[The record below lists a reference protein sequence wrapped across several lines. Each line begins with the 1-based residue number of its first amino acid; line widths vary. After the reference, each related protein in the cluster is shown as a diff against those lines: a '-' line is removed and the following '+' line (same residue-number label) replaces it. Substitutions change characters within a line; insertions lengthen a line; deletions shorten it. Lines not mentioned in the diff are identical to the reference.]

1 MKSAPNKNDFQNKN
15 MDLNIQNLPNYQPFE
30 IDYSFLKR
38 HKLVNIQGIDIH
50 FPYEI
55 YDNQIKYMEKI
66 IELLNTRINSNQK
79 NIAAL
84 ESPTGTGK
92 TLCLLCSTLAWVN
105 EMRRQK
111 KYGGKIIYTSRTHSQ
126 ISQVIHELRKTCY
139 RPRTAVLASRDH
151 GCVNS
156 KIKTENVSGNI
167 LNIKCRKFCV
177 KCEYYNGVLSDKRE
191 RNNMLDIEE
200 LYKNGKSQ
208 TFCPFYQQIEIAK
221 SYSDIV
227 FMPYNYIFDEDI
239 NKIMEF
245 DIKNDIL
252 IIDEAHN
259 IRKVCEDSKSIEIKS
274 NDFDD
279 IITDLNSL
287 LTLDEDGEL
296 IMNSLNQ
303 KKTKLNKSKK
313 SLLDEISKDD
323 IASEKTAIE
332 KIQKQFNDYNIKSN
346 KKGEK
351 IKFEDLF
358 NIFILNENSS
368 NKKRKKKKKIK
379 YNKDDELSCDSNV
392 LNISEDIT
400 GENLFQH
407 IEFLEKLNKNFQDIF
422 EKGTKIT
429 ILLKIFNIINQ
440 IMENI
445 ILKQNF
451 VFYMEETQT
460 EKIDK
465 ETEEPLID
473 FIKKFNIFCFSPQLG
488 FSDILKSEPF
498 SIIFTSGTLSPF
510 KLYENELK
518 IKFDITLENNHI
530 VPNDQ
535 INFNILSEYENGVFK
550 FDYKN
555 RKNINM
561 IKDLGNKILNYCSEV
576 RNGGILVFF
585 PSFYFLNLCKSIWN
599 ENGINKKIE
608 VHKKIFIDS
617 SQDKKLISQLKEQRN
632 KNYIFFSVYRGV
644 ASEGLD
650 FSDDSAR
657 AVICIGIPFAD
668 YSDLRVKLKI
678 EYLNNIHKDNNDS
691 ISGNEWYLA
700 DAMTAVNQSLGRVIR
715 HKNDYGSL
723 LCIDERFNFYIKY
736 FSYWIRDYYEKNKDN
751 HYINNVNDFLMEQR
765 EKFKDIM
772 PNNIPI
778 YLKKEVGQSGFSNV
792 IKLEDSP
799 FFKNII
805 KDNNKISEDD
815 DENDNSG
822 DNKMEIDIEEDEDNS
837 KNNKNNN
844 NNDEDDEKL
853 IQNNIFNYP
862 KIKEENVNT
871 ITIIENKNIK
881 TNYFEILNSILP
893 EKSKK
898 KNCIEIWKVKKEDES
913 DKIFEAEEKKAKE
926 LLESLKLFAKNNI
939 IEFNNILNK
948 YK

>member
-1 MKSAPNKNDFQNKN
+1 MISCFPFQ
-15 MDLNIQNLPNYQPFE
+15 
-30 IDYSFLKR
+30 
-38 HKLVNIQGIDIH
+38 
-50 FPYEI
+50 
-55 YDNQIKYMEKI
+55 
-66 IELLNTRINSNQK
+66 
-79 NIAAL
+79 
-84 ESPTGTGK
+84 
-92 TLCLLCSTLAWVN
+92 
-105 EMRRQK
+105 
-111 KYGGKIIYTSRTHSQ
+111 
-126 ISQVIHELRKTCY
+126 
-139 RPRTAVLASRDH
+139 
-151 GCVNS
+151 
-156 KIKTENVSGNI
+156 
-167 LNIKCRKFCV
+167 
-177 KCEYYNGVLSDKRE
+177 
-191 RNNMLDIEE
+191 
-200 LYKNGKSQ
+200 
-208 TFCPFYQQIEIAK
+208 
-221 SYSDIV
+221 
-227 FMPYNYIFDEDI
+227 
-239 NKIMEF
+239 
-245 DIKNDIL
+245 
-252 IIDEAHN
+252 
-259 IRKVCEDSKSIEIKS
+259 
-274 NDFDD
+274 
-279 IITDLNSL
+279 
-287 LTLDEDGEL
+287 
-296 IMNSLNQ
+296 
-303 KKTKLNKSKK
+303 K

-368 NKKRKKKKKIK
+368 NKKRKKKKKSK

-465 ETEEPLID
+465 ETEEPLIE

-518 IKFDITLENNHI
+518 IKFGITLENQHI

-561 IKDLGNKILNYCSEV
+561 IKDLGNKILDYCSEV

-585 PSFYFLNLCKSIWN
+585 PSFYFLNLCKTIWN

-792 IKLEDSP
+792 IKSTLA
-799 FFKNII
+799 
-805 KDNNKISEDD
+805 
-815 DENDNSG
+815 
-822 DNKMEIDIEEDEDNS
+822 
-837 KNNKNNN
+837 
-844 NNDEDDEKL
+844 
-853 IQNNIFNYP
+853 
-862 KIKEENVNT
+862 
-871 ITIIENKNIK
+871 
-881 TNYFEILNSILP
+881 YFLR
-893 EKSKK
+893 
-898 KNCIEIWKVKKEDES
+898 
-913 DKIFEAEEKKAKE
+913 
-926 LLESLKLFAKNNI
+926 
-939 IEFNNILNK
+939 
-948 YK
+948 